1 VKGLSTEA
9 GAFMGHNRF
18 QSRSEGKIISATTKK
33 GRATL
38 NAKPANTRSSDN
50 RYINNS
56 DEPRAAGRRSLTGR
70 ADISLPPSIVT
81 ESIGLPIDYGTF
93 HCFES
98 TDSLAQYQAGV
109 TAGTLPVHLEYA
121 RYGNNTVAAVEHAL
135 CDLEVGRNDIL
146 RSTIEGFLVSDG
158 MRAVSVVLTTL
169 AERAVAA
176 GHSSCVVTAECYKK
190 SRILFD
196 RLARVYGLSVVAV
209 DHADLPEVSL
219 EGVGFVFVETPSNP
233 YLRIADVAAI
243 ARRTRAALVPFVV
256 DASFASPINLR
267 PLTLGADI
275 VVHSVTKYLGGH
287 NAVMGGA
294 IIGIA
299 SFVKAIRS
307 TVALEGGAIDPGAAW
322 RLWSGLQTLRL
333 RVEEQ
338 NRRALR
344 IAQRLERHPAIE
356 QVWYPLLPSHPDY
369 ATAKRTI
376 DGGGSVLSFSVR
388 GGQERAHEVID
399 ALSLW
404 KIAASF
410 GGITSLAQPT
420 VLISY
425 AQFTPEERARIG
437 IREGLV
443 RLSVGVI
450 ESADELLDDL
460 LCALDQ
466 VAPAIHSEP
475 RVAIASE
482 QLPLTISA

>member
-1 VKGLSTEA
+1 MTADRFRTTGEARILSA
-9 GAFMGHNRF
+9 SPKKRGATRI
-18 QSRSEGKIISATTKK
+18 E
-33 GRATL
+33 
-38 NAKPANTRSSDN
+38 KPAN
-50 RYINNS
+50 
-56 DEPRAAGRRSLTGR
+56 RAEDSRKSAKRSLTGR
-70 ADISLPPSIVT
+70 PDISLPSDIVT
-81 ESIGLPIDYGTF
+81 ESIGLPVDYGTF

-98 TDSLAQYQAGV
+98 TDSLARYQAGV

-121 RYGNNTVAAVEHAL
+121 RYGNNTVAAVEQAL
-135 CDLEVGRNDIL
+135 CDLEVGRNEGL
-146 RSTIEGFLVSDG
+146 RETIEGFLVSDG
-158 MRAVSVVLTTL
+158 MRAVSAVLTTL
-169 AERAVAA
+169 AERAVSE
-176 GHSSCVVTAECYKK
+176 GRLGCVVTSECYKK
-190 SRILFD
+190 SRVLFD
-196 RLARVYGLSVVAV
+196 RLARVYGLTVVAV
-209 DHADLPEVSL
+209 DHAEIPTVSL
-219 EGVGFVFVETPSNP
+219 EGIGFVFVETPSNP

-275 VVHSVTKYLGGH
+275 VIHSVTKYLGGH

-294 IIGIA
+294 IVGTIPL
-299 SFVKAIRS
+299 VKAVRS
-307 TVALEGGAIDPGAAW
+307 TVALEGGALDPGAAW

-344 IAQRLERHPAIE
+344 IAQRIERHPAIE

-369 ATAKRTI
+369 STAKRTL
-376 DGGGSVLSFSVR
+376 DGGGSVLSFSIR
-388 GGQERAHEVID
+388 GGQARAHEVID

-404 KIAASF
+404 KISASF

-437 IREGLV
+437 IREGLI

-460 LCALDQ
+460 LCALDRI
-466 VAPAIHSEP
+466 VDLSE
-475 RVAIASE
+475 RTAQGANIGE
-482 QLPLTISA
+482 QIPLTIPA